1 MQHTP
6 SRREKRE
13 MKFYYLAEKGYM
25 SCRDIFLFKG
35 EASNLVKHGFTVT
48 RLGGNDRKSL
58 PSTVSWDNSFKN
70 GIPLIVQNYI
80 HGIIETFP
88 KLAVENWAQ
97 ELYVIAAR
105 TNHQKIGQKNN
116 E

>member
-13 MKFYYLAEKGYM
+13 IKFYYFAEKGHM
-25 SCRDIFLFKG
+25 FCSDVFLFKG
-35 EASNLVKHGFTVT
+35 EAKNLVNRHGFTVT
-48 RLGGNDRKSL
+48 RFGENDKKSL
-58 PSTVSWDNSFKN
+58 PSTVSWDDAFKN

-80 HGIIETFP
+80 CGTIETFP
-88 KLAVENWAQ
+88 KLAIENWAQ

-105 TNHQKIGQKNN
+105 ANFKGTNTT